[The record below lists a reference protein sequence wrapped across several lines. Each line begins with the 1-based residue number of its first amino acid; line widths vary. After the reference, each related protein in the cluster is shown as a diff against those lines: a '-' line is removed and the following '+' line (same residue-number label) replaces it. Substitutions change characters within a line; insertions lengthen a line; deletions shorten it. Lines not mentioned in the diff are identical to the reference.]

1 MLPKVRLSHR
11 APETHL
17 WARSDFMSTSENR
30 LGHRV
35 GAEQTPLQHP
45 KAPGTCAGCEWRQGV
60 STRVLAGH
68 GTSSR

>member
-30 LGHRV
+30 LGHRE
-35 GAEQTPLQHP
+35 GAEQTPAGAP
-45 KAPGTCAGCEWRQGV
+45 KGPGHLC
-60 STRVLAGH
+60 RV
-68 GTSSR
+68 